1 MAEAINA
8 QHSLKKKGKVASFSS
23 TAAADVAS
31 TRRFYAFKV
40 PNKSG
45 YRILIF
51 ETTNGETRKLHKK
64 SPKYRHSEIP
74 EIVPFCVQIKKK
86 SLALSHCVGTWDTVI
101 RLFDT
106 LHR

>member
-1 MAEAINA
+1 MISLISCLTWAFCPFFSRAQRIIWIPLAEAINA

-51 ETTNGETRKLHKK
+51 ETTNGETRSTDILRPQK
-64 SPKYRHSEIP
+64 
-74 EIVPFCVQIKKK
+74 
-86 SLALSHCVGTWDTVI
+86 
-101 RLFDT
+101 
-106 LHR
+106 